1 MDEEEIE
8 KGNIKNYNE
17 NKINSENT
25 LSIGID
31 FGTKKTISAIWNK
44 KKKREEIIK
53 DPKTKKTKF
62 TSIINIT

>member
-1 MDEEEIE
+1 MNEEEIE

-44 KKKREEIIK
+44 KKKKSRNNK
-53 DPKTKKTKF
+53 RPRNK
-62 TSIINIT
+62 

>member
-1 MDEEEIE
+1 MNEEEIE

-44 KKKREEIIK
+44 KKKKSRN
-53 DPKTKKTKF
+53 KKKYKKKK
-62 TSIINIT
+62 N